1 MTQGCYMESVV
12 LKDAYYSVPFARE
25 YRKFMRFMWKG
36 ELFQYTC
43 LVMGL
48 ACSPRKFIKL
58 MKPFYS
64 DLSNV
69 PYIDDVYLQGDNMIV
84 GKMLKLLF
92 KKCRACVTF

>member
-64 DLSNV
+64 DLRN
-69 PYIDDVYLQGDNMIV
+69 
-84 GKMLKLLF
+84 
-92 KKCRACVTF
+92 